1 MKRIL
6 LISLAVLLI
15 LAAVLF
21 AAYPAISNYVSDK
34 YQSEVRTDYEA
45 EVREIDDT
53 ALREMR
59 TAAEAY
65 NAALAPIQF
74 NREGIAAAT
83 IDYHDL
89 LNPSGSGIMGYV
101 EIPKIQVNLPIYHG
115 TSETVLEEGVGHLIG
130 SSLPVGGEGT
140 HSVLTGHSGVAGK
153 KLFSDLDQLQV
164 GDVFYI
170 KVLGETL
177 AYEVTE
183 INTVLPHETELL
195 ELVHGEDL
203 CTLITCTPFGVN
215 SHRLLVRGTRVSYQV
230 AEELAEMPG
239 TTQPEQ
245 VKSTWMEQYVTGL
258 IIGGAIAGT
267 LILSFI
273 AVIIVR
279 RHRSKQ
285 KQKLVQGGSGSGRTR
300 YSPPNLMTEHMEE
313 ESGQGEK
320 T

>member
-6 LISLAVLLI
+6 LITLAVLFL
-15 LAAVLF
+15 LTAALL

-34 YQSEVRTDYEA
+34 YQSVVRTDYEA

-53 ALREMR
+53 ALRKMR
-59 TAAEAY
+59 DAAEAY

-83 IDYHDL
+83 VDYHDL

-130 SSLPVGGEGT
+130 SSLPIGGAGS
-140 HSVLTGHSGVAGK
+140 HSVLTGHSGVAGR

-177 AYEVTE
+177 AYEVVE
-183 INTVLPHETELL
+183 INKVLPHETELL
-195 ELVHGEDL
+195 APVAGEDL
-203 CTLITCTPFGVN
+203 CTLITCYPYGINT
-215 SHRLLVRGTRVSYQV
+215 HRLLVRGSRIPYEAAVEIEEA
-230 AEELAEMPG
+230 AEDVP
-239 TTQPEQ
+239 

-267 LILSFI
+267 VILSFI
-273 AVIIVR
+273 AVTIVR

-285 KQKLVQGGSGSGRTR
+285 KQKLVKGGSGSGRTR